1 MKMKTAK
8 YSLWHF
14 SGFVEVWL
22 ESWERKSLVN
32 PEPSPN
38 LEQRRVLEGKK
49 HRIFLINAEKVMNR
63 LPIHNKNLR
72 KKNKEKII

>member
-32 PEPSPN
+32 PEPSQN

-49 HRIFLINAEKVMNR
+49 HSF
-63 LPIHNKNLR
+63 
-72 KKNKEKII
+72 